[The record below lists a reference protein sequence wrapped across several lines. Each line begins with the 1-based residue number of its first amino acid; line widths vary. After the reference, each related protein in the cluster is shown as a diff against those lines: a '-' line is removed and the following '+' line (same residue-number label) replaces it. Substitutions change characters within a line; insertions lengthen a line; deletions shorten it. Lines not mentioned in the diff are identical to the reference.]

1 LKTIKNKPVVYASM
15 ISPSPI
21 NFVDLNESNPV
32 TNLSERGNHI
42 NYQMFVA
49 SFYCFLHHNPS
60 SDFIIDLDDA
70 WHRKSY
76 RPCNG
81 SNEKPRVEIFE

>member
-60 SDFIIDLDDA
+60 SDFIIDLDNV
-70 WHRKSY
+70 WRWMGFSQKKSRKKNTRTS
-76 RPCNG
+76 
-81 SNEKPRVEIFE
+81 IL